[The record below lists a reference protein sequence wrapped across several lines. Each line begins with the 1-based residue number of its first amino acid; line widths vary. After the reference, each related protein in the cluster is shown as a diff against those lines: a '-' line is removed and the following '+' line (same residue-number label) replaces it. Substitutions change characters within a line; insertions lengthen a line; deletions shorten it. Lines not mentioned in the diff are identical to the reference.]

1 MSKGKSTTSSTT
13 DPAILAMQTDL
24 YNRSKDIA
32 ALPFTPYSG
41 PRVAG
46 FNPDQLTGFDAARN
60 MFGQSMAL
68 DPRGQLAGMGQAPLD
83 INSFQ
88 NPYQEQVIDNAMA
101 DLNRG
106 RQLQIQSDQDAAIG
120 RGAFGGSRSAV
131 LEAETN
137 RNFADRAGN
146 LAANLRQQGFDS
158 SVANAMSD
166 RNFRSGINQGL
177 LSDQY
182 RNLGLLSGIGA
193 QQQGLQQGAMDAGY
207 NEFLR
212 GLNYP
217 KEQLNLL
224 AQGLSGLP
232 GDRTLTE
239 QYKPGTAEKVGNAA
253 QTVATL
259 MGLFSDERLKDN
271 ITLIGQS
278 KKGHNVY
285 TWTWNKLAKN
295 LNINSPT
302 IGVLAQEVMATNPDA
317 VTKHDSGYYMVNYGA
332 L

>member
-1 MSKGKSTTSSTT
+1 MSKGATTQTTTT
-13 DPAILAMQTDL
+13 DPAILAMQQDL
-24 YNRSKDIA
+24 YNQSKQVA
-32 ALPFTPYSG
+32 NLPFVPYTG
-41 PRVAG
+41 ARVAG
-46 FNPDQLTGFDAARN
+46 FNPDQLAGFDATRN
-60 MFGQSMAL
+60 MFNQSMGFN
-68 DPRGQLAGMGQAPLD
+68 PRGQLANMASGGLD
-83 INSFQ
+83 TQPFQ
-88 NPYQEQVIDNAMA
+88 NLYTEQVIDNAMA
-101 DLNRG
+101 DLDRG

-146 LAANLRQQGFDS
+146 LAANLRQDS
-158 SVANAMSD
+158 FNNSIANAF
-166 RNFRSGINQGL
+166 RNRDFQRSINEGL

-217 KEQLNLL
+217 KEQLGLL

-232 GDRTLTE
+232 GDSSTTMQKETGAGDVL
-239 QYKPGTAEKVGNAA
+239 GTAA
-253 QTVATL
+253 Q
-259 MGLFSDERLKDN
+259 LFALKMMMSDKRLKDN

-285 TWTWNKLAKN
+285 TWTWNKLAQQ
-295 LNINSPT
+295 LGINSPT
-302 IGVLAQEVMATNPDA
+302 IGVIAQEVMETNPDA
-317 VTKHDSGYYMVNYGA
+317 VTKNNDGYYMVNYGA